1 MSGYDRTTVNFTP
14 EQRAFLKVES
24 ARTNKSMKEIVHE
37 SIELY
42 RKEKEGEKVTE
53 LYLADIERKFDEM
66 LENLEKYIHDT
77 LFSAFYSSV
86 KTKFAEIDR
95 SITTTELM
103 VAKIASELEHEDATS
118 TYNKYREVAK
128 KHLQNQDKKKSKERF

>member
-1 MSGYDRTTVNFTP
+1 
-14 EQRAFLKVES
+14 
-24 ARTNKSMKEIVHE
+24 MKEIVHE

-42 RKEKEGEKVTE
+42 RKEKEGEKVTQ

-86 KTKFAEIDR
+86 KTKFAEIER
-95 SITTTELM
+95 SVSATELM
-103 VAKIASELEHEDATS
+103 VAKVTSELEREDATS
-118 TYNKYREVAK
+118 TFNKYREVAR
-128 KHLQNQDKKKSKERF
+128 KHLKNQEQKKSKERY